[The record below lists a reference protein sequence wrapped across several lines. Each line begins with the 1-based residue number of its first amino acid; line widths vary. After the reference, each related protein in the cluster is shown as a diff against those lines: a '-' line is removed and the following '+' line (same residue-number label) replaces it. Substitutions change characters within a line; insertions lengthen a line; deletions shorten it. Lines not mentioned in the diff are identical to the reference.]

1 MKTKIYGASDDLIEI
16 EGPCSDEI
24 GCYNHKKPIKIELSD
39 GTKATIFYDGEWK
52 ITVPFAGSKY
62 LGLINSV
69 GDDVEHLFDDAKGCT
84 SYSDVLVL
92 DEGIE
97 WVKVGRKT
105 LRAVGV

>member
-16 EGPCSDEI
+16 DGAISEEA
-24 GCYNHKKPIKIELSD
+24 NHYDAKNIAIKASD
-39 GTKATIFYDGEWK
+39 GTQAKITYDENGEWK
-52 ITVPFAGSKY
+52 IKVDVEGEKF
-62 LGLINSV
+62 LGLIHSV
-69 GDDVEHLFDDAKGCT
+69 GDDAKHIFPDAEGCS

-105 LRAVGV
+105 F